1 MSRIIN
7 LSAKFMRENPNFMG
21 KLTPQQQKIWFAPFL
36 GLLDNNEPT
45 PGEAFKVSLDDIRI
59 FIGSE
64 NKSIKRLRQKIIEAF
79 ENFEK
84 LYTNYEPEDHRKP
97 RPFYLDK
104 IEKGIAYFRVGDPYI
119 FAYLNMRGRQHF
131 QVNLDEIASYKQER
145 NTKSRTIPLLWYC
158 LSHRHLSKDG
168 THWEINFG
176 DRQLKE
182 TLGLDALDYVY
193 VPDGQRAFYIDY
205 TYFNEVKPT
214 WDVWS
219 SIMEKY
225 SLSNNEVT
233 PKYNAIKDTVSFK
246 RWDFE
251 QKVLLPAIEEL
262 NSGSMVNFIPQEVWK
277 RSPSGEPATK
287 VMSYIGKNY
296 TESPG
301 VLIDEFHVIDKNVLN
316 FRKLQRGNQ
325 YTFWIKK

>member
-21 KLTPQQQKIWFAPFL
+21 KLTPKQQKIWFAPFL
-36 GLLDNNEPT
+36 GLLNNFEPT
-45 PGEAFKVSLDDIRI
+45 PGEEFQVSLEEIRN
-59 FIGSE
+59 FIGSTDV
-64 NKSIKRLRQKIIEAF
+64 NKSLRQTIIKAF
-79 ENFEK
+79 NTFES
-84 LYTNYEPEDHRKP
+84 LYNNYEPENHTRP
-97 RPFYLDK
+97 RPFYLDEIK
-104 IEKGIAYFRVGDPYI
+104 KGVCYFRIGDPYI

-131 QVNLDEIASYKQER
+131 QIDLDEIASYKQGR

-182 TLGLDALDYVY
+182 ALGLDALDYVY
-193 VPDGQRAFYIDY
+193 VPDGERDFYIDY
-205 TYFNEVKPT
+205 TYFNEVKPP

-225 SLSNNEVT
+225 NLSNNEVT
-233 PKYNAIKDTVSFK
+233 PKYNAVKETISFN
-246 RWDFE
+246 RFHFE
-251 QKVLLPAIEEL
+251 KKVLLPAIEEL
-262 NSGSMVNFIPQEVWK
+262 NNGNMLQFLPQEVWK
-277 RSPSGEPATK
+277 RSPSGEAATK

-301 VLIDEFHVIDKNVLN
+301 VLIDEFHIIDKNVLN